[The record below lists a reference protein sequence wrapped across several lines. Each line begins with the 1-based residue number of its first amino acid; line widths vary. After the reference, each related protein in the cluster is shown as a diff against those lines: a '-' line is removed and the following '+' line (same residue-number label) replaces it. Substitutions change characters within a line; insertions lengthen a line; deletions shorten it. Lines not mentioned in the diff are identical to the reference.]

1 MDMNQYKTY
10 SIIAKNIR
18 NSFYYRSFF
27 LIIIFG
33 IIILWASHIEIDQEK
48 SAEVQADEQQELPVL
63 MYHHLA
69 PSYAPDW
76 IFSDNEAV
84 LTIEQFQNQMQ
95 LLYELD
101 YKTLSLQELQNYLSA
116 DKKIPERSVVITFDD
131 GYESNYHY
139 AYPIL
144 KEYDHNSILFIIVSR
159 IEEADRAEKK
169 ENFDY
174 AELTYLSWAQIEK
187 MHESGLMEIQ
197 NHSYDGHH
205 MVEVNDSSE
214 KRPALVT
221 EKWLPEE
228 NRRETGTEYFD
239 RLKDDFEKSQKIIAD
254 KIGEKPVAYAYP
266 FGWKSETMLEALTSK
281 GLEMGFGIESEMVQ
295 PGDNIWNINRIN
307 VSPGWKLQDFA
318 EVLGE
323 NPAQIRDTI
332 MRIEKSDSSQD
343 EVY

>member
-1 MDMNQYKTY
+1 MDINQYKNN

-18 NSFYYRSFF
+18 NLFHYHSFF
-27 LIIIFG
+27 LMIIFVV
-33 IIILWASHIEIDQEK
+33 IILLVFYIGIDQARSTEP
-48 SAEVQADEQQELPVL
+48 QAGEQQELPVL

-69 PSYAPDW
+69 PSNAPDW
-76 IFSDNEAV
+76 IFSENEAV
-84 LTIEQFQNQMQ
+84 LSIEQFQHQMQ

-101 YKTLSLQELQNYLSA
+101 YKTLSLQELQNYLTT

-144 KEYDHNSILFIIVSR
+144 KEHDHHSILFIIVSR

-174 AELTYLSWAQIEK
+174 TELTYLSWTQLQK

-205 MVEVNDSSE
+205 MVEVNDFGE
-214 KRPALVT
+214 ERPALVT

-228 NRRETGTEYFD
+228 NRRETETEYFD
-239 RLKDDFEKSQKIIAD
+239 RLKNDFEKSQKIIAE

-266 FGWKSETMLEALTSK
+266 YGWKSETMLQALTSK
-281 GLEMGFGIESEMVQ
+281 ELEMGFGIESEMVQ
-295 PGDNIWNINRIN
+295 PGDNIWNIKRIN

-332 MRIEKSDSSQD
+332 MRIENQI
-343 EVY
+343 EN